1 MPAGGVARWPRM
13 DDLFTA
19 AGLICPELKHL
30 SSATWG
36 SHARPHEMIPT
47 SGRILIADDDP
58 VQRRL
63 LEEAVKRFG
72 YRARCVEN
80 GAEAVA
86 LLTGPEGSDVDLLI
100 LDLVMPELDGM
111 GVIARLREARVAI
124 PIIVQTAHAG
134 IDTAV
139 NAIRAGA
146 QDFVV
151 KPVSPERLEV
161 AIRTFMRMSALEGEI
176 TRIHKQSSGTFTFD
190 DIVTRSEAMD
200 RVIRVGKRAAGSQ
213 IPVLIEGESGVG
225 KELIARAIQGTSE
238 RKARPFVTVNCG
250 AIPENLVESILF
262 GHEKGAFTGAVDK
275 HVGKFQEAHGG
286 TLFLDEVG
294 ELPPEIQV
302 KLLRALQEGEID
314 PIGGRRPV
322 KVDFRLISATNRRL
336 IDLVKDGSFREDL
349 YYRLNVFPLW
359 LPPLRDRREDVPDL
373 VRHFLARFA
382 AEEGRPH
389 IGSVAPDAVAML
401 QAYDWPG
408 NIRQLENAVFR
419 AVVLCEGNH
428 LTVDDFPQVQSAV
441 QQMRSGSS
449 RPLAS
454 GAELSGHQI
463 SAHVS
468 APVMTVQ
475 AHPVGLSGAPARDT
489 AGAASDP
496 MIGTA
501 IPLGAG
507 DAASPF
513 GFIRSLDEEGH
524 IRSLADV
531 EADMIRAAIEHYG
544 GRMTEVARRLS
555 IGRSTLYRKLK
566 DYGLEATDE
575 AEAAE

>member
-1 MPAGGVARWPRM
+1 
-13 DDLFTA
+13 
-19 AGLICPELKHL
+19 
-30 SSATWG
+30 
-36 SHARPHEMIPT
+36 MIPT

-63 LEEAVKRFG
+63 VEEAVKRFG
-72 YRARCVEN
+72 YRARSVEN

-86 LLTGPEGSDVDLLI
+86 LLSSPEGADIDLLI

-111 GVIARLREARVAI
+111 GVIARLREMKKSV

-134 IDTAV
+134 IDAAV

-176 TRIHKQSSGTFTFD
+176 ARIHKQTSGTFTFD
-190 DIVTRSEAMD
+190 DIVTRSEAME
-200 RVIRVGKRAAGSQ
+200 RVIRVGRRAAGSH

-238 RKARPFVTVNCG
+238 RKAKPFVTVNCG
-250 AIPENLVESILF
+250 AIPEHLVESILF

-294 ELPPEIQV
+294 ELSLDIQV

-336 IDLVKDGSFREDL
+336 VDLVKDGAFREDL

-359 LPPLRDRREDVPDL
+359 LPPLRDRREDIPDL

-382 AEEGRPH
+382 AEEGRSH
-389 IGSVAPDAVAML
+389 ISTVAPEAVAML

-419 AVVLCEGNH
+419 AVVLCEGDH
-428 LTVDDFPQVQSAV
+428 LVADDFPQVQ
-441 QQMRSGSS
+441 
-449 RPLAS
+449 AS
-454 GAELSGHQI
+454 VGM
-463 SAHVS
+463 
-468 APVMTVQ
+468 APGNAAAAPA
-475 AHPVGLSGAPARDT
+475 AHPQARATSSDAPDEALPAAADRET
-489 AGAASDP
+489 ESSAGQPATVLVEPGRAA
-496 MIGTA
+496 
-501 IPLGAG
+501 
-507 DAASPF
+507 PF
-513 GFIRSLDEEGH
+513 GYLRCLDDQGHMRALDE
-524 IRSLADV
+524 V
-531 EADMIRAAIEHYG
+531 EAEMIRAAIDHYG

-566 DYGLEATDE
+566 DYGLDATQE